1 MEFTE
6 AQISNWK
13 KLNPEGIHEIEV
25 IIDEERQEVAT
36 CILKQPTL
44 DIILAAGEL
53 HDSPVKQGIM
63 ILENIWIEGDE
74 VIKTNEE
81 AKAAVAIIAAGLFK
95 VKVATAKKL

>member
-25 IIDEERQEVAT
+25 IIDEEKQEVAT

-95 VKVATAKKL
+95 VKVATTKKL